1 MALIGSL
8 CFEYMRMSKVKF
20 RDIYSKIISI
30 KIWFYGVKSMETK
43 TKSEDNKF
51 KFAYEDSSAKFN
63 STHNQ
68 LITIITKSYFDFY
81 SKLYEDI
88 AQNMVNYYMETTKL
102 YEKYI
107 DMNSPKIGKIPDS
120 PDVLPA
126 NGHDIYNYVARYG
139 IGNYQIQAIMK
150 LDSILDFDKLS
161 KAVRLSVDEELVL
174 GCRFVEGNP
183 PYWKRLENIDEVVFC
198 TFEEVVDVNEAVQKF
213 LDSPLNMD
221 TDPMVKVKL
230 IRSGQYDTLCIKLNH
245 ACCDATGTKE
255 YIQLLSEIYSSL
267 GLEDGMFTPTPK
279 GRSRKDQDRLFRE
292 LGIEEPDSAWI
303 PGSDISIT
311 TWAFPWNQGVFST
324 ATNNLALRFAPGQL
338 DQMKSY
344 AKLRGNTINNLILA
358 ALYRAMLSMGPTAY
372 GLPMQIPITVDLR
385 RYLPDHKTEGIR
397 NFSGSVNTWLSMV
410 ENESFDDTLSR
421 AGCMMNEVKNG
432 FPGVQSAIGL
442 ERLEK
447 ISFQETLAYYQAAS
461 KIDKKISHCPAHW
474 GDKCV
479 PTLAN
484 MGIISES
491 LIKFGN
497 STVTD
502 AFLTAPIVSTPG
514 LLLVASTYNGILTLG
529 AGFFENTV
537 AREDVEKLLNC
548 IKSELLEGCKCE

>member
-1 MALIGSL
+1 
-8 CFEYMRMSKVKF
+8 
-20 RDIYSKIISI
+20 
-30 KIWFYGVKSMETK
+30 ME

-51 KFAYEDSSAKFN
+51 IFAYEDPTAKLN
-63 STHNQ
+63 STHKQ
-68 LITIITKSYFDFY
+68 LISIITKSYLDFY
-81 SKLYEDI
+81 SNLYK
-88 AQNMVNYYMETTKL
+88 NTTRSMFNYYMETTKL
-102 YEKYI
+102 YEKYM
-107 DMNSPKIGKIPDS
+107 DMNKPKIGKTPDS

-139 IGNYQIQAIMK
+139 IGNCQIQAIMK

-161 KAVRLSVDEELVL
+161 KAVRLSVDEELVF

-183 PYWKRLENIDEVVFC
+183 PYWRRLENIDEVVFC
-198 TFEEVVDVNEAVQKF
+198 TFEEVVDVNEAVQRF

-230 IRSGQYDTLCIKLNH
+230 LRSGQYDTLCIKLNH

-267 GLEDGMFTPTPK
+267 DFEDGMFTPTPK

-292 LGIEEPDSAWI
+292 LGIENPDSEWI

-311 TWAFPWNQGVFST
+311 TWAFPWKQGVFST
-324 ATNNLALRFAPGQL
+324 TTNNLVLRFAPGQL
-338 DQMKSY
+338 EQMKSY
-344 AKLRGNTINNLILA
+344 AKSSGNTVNNLILA
-358 ALYRAMLSMGPTAY
+358 ALYRAMLKMGQPLY

-385 RYLPDHKTEGIR
+385 RYLPDHKTEAIR

-410 ENESFDDTLSR
+410 ENEAFDDTLSR
-421 AGCMMNEVKNG
+421 VGCMMNEIKNAY
-432 FPGVQSAIGL
+432 PGLQSAIGL

-447 ISFQETLAYYQAAS
+447 ISFQDTLAYYKAS
-461 KIDKKISHCPAHW
+461 TKTDKKISHCPAYW
-474 GDKCV
+474 GEKCV
-479 PTLAN
+479 PTLTN

-491 LIKFGN
+491 LIKLGN
-497 STVTD
+497 TTVTD

-514 LLLVASTYNGILTLG
+514 LLLVASTYNDILTLTV
-529 AGFFENTV
+529 GFFEDTV
-537 AREDVEKLLNC
+537 LREDVEKLLNS
-548 IKSELLEGCKCE
+548 IKSELLEGCKCK